1 MKVLVVN
8 AGSSSLKYQLFDTAT
23 YEVVAKGICE
33 RIGIDGKITHKMP
46 GRDNYVADIAMP
58 NHSIATKILVD
69 TLTSEQY
76 GCLKSMSEIEAVG
89 HRVVH
94 GGAYFSESVLVTP
107 EVIEKLN
114 KCIDLAPLHTPAHL
128 MGIEGKVGS

>member
-46 GRDNYVADIAMP
+46 GRENYVAELPMP
-58 NHSIATKILVD
+58 NHSVATKILID
-69 TLTSEQY
+69 TLTSADH
-76 GCLKSMSEIEAVG
+76 GCIKSMDEIEAVG
-89 HRVVH
+89 HRIVH
-94 GGAYFSESVLVTP
+94 GGAFFSESVKVTP
-107 EVIEKLN
+107 EVIEKLEQ
-114 KCIDLAPLHTPAHL
+114 CRDLAPLHTGAHL
-128 MGIEGKVGS
+128 MGI